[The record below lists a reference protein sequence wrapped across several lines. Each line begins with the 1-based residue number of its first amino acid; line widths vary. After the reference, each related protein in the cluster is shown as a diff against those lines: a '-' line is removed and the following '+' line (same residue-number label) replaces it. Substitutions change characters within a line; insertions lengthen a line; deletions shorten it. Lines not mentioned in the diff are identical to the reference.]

1 MKTSVE
7 LIFCSLFLWIGQ
19 KSEEKKKESS
29 LADGEEIA
37 TEDSTEY
44 IKPQTVSRNSSS
56 DTGTLN
62 FTWLCLLAD
71 IVQSKMT
78 TSTYQESLFFF
89 SL

>member
-7 LIFCSLFLWIGQ
+7 LIFHSLSLWIGQ

-29 LADGEEIA
+29 LTDGEEIV

-56 DTGTLN
+56 DAGTL
-62 FTWLCLLAD
+62 
-71 IVQSKMT
+71 
-78 TSTYQESLFFF
+78 LFYMIM
-89 SL
+89 SSCRYCTK

>member
-1 MKTSVE
+1 M
-7 LIFCSLFLWIGQ
+7 FLWIGQ

-29 LADGEEIA
+29 LTDGEEIA

-62 FTWLCLLAD
+62 FIWLCLLSD
-71 IVQSKMT
+71 IV
-78 TSTYQESLFFF
+78 
-89 SL
+89 